1 MEKRIRISTHGRV
14 TIPKILRDKLNIL
27 DGQPIVVRS
36 VAERRELVI
45 EILPTMSDYK

>member
-1 MEKRIRISTHGRV
+1 MEKRIRISTHGRL
-14 TIPKILRDKLNIL
+14 TIPKMFRDGLSIP

-36 VAERRELVI
+36 VPDKRELVI